1 MGKQNVVYS
10 YNVILFC
17 YKKEWSID
25 TCYNINKP
33 WKHPKW
39 NKPVTTEH
47 VLYDSTYMKFPE

>member
-1 MGKQNVVYS
+1 MVYS

-17 YKKEWSID
+17 YKKEWNTD

-39 NKPVTTEH
+39 NKPVTIEH
-47 VLYDSTYMKFPE
+47 ILYDSIYMKFPE